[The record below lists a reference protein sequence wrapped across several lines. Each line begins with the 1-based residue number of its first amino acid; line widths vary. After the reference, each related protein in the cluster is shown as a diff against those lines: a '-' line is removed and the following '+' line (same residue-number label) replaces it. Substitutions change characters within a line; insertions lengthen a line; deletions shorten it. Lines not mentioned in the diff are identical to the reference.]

1 MQGGFVALSK
11 DKIPPIPLHKTW
23 PGVPAPSR
31 LGPWTWSQEPRT
43 VGIGSRTH
51 VLLIALPRHSW
62 DWLVLLG
69 PRSVDQQ
76 QRLLYLIATVEPQD
90 QATEAPYP
98 RAPRLGPRA
107 FSVGVVNS
115 LGVILFGCHLYS
127 RTNFKLN
134 RAAALAEWRQLS
146 SA

>member
-62 DWLVLLG
+62 RWMILLG
-69 PRSVDQQ
+69 PWSVDQRQ
-76 QRLLYLIATVEPQD
+76 GLLCLIAKVEPYD
-90 QATEAPYP
+90 LGTGTPNFK
-98 RAPRLGPRA
+98 APRLGPRA
-107 FSVGVVNS
+107 FSIRVVDS
-115 LGVILFGCHLYS
+115 FGGNFYS
-127 RTNFKLN
+127 CTNFKLN
-134 RAAALAEWRQLS
+134 RAAALAE
-146 SA
+146 

>member
-1 MQGGFVALSK
+1 VQGGFVALSK

-76 QRLLYLIATVEPQD
+76 QRLLYLIATVEPQEGGP
-90 QATEAPYP
+90 EARYHG
-98 RAPRLGPRA
+98 APRLGQRA

-115 LGVILFGCHLYS
+115 LGGNFVWMYISTHAPILS
-127 RTNFKLN
+127 
-134 RAAALAEWRQLS
+134 
-146 SA
+146 

>member
-69 PRSVDQQ
+69 PRSLDQLQ
-76 QRLLYLIATVEPQD
+76 GLLRPIATTEPQD
-90 QATEAPYP
+90 HGPPPPVIRP
-98 RAPRLGPRA
+98 RASDHGPLVLEWWIHWA
-107 FSVGVVNS
+107 GV
-115 LGVILFGCHLYS
+115 LFGCTSLPTLKPQAKPCRCS
-127 RTNFKLN
+127 R
-134 RAAALAEWRQLS
+134 
-146 SA
+146 